1 MSELIIE
8 NDEFIVNWVIDRNP
22 DYNILNNINI
32 GDGIGVNNNYFSLI
46 NINHNYNNHFTYV
59 INNIIDTAA
68 NQLYE
73 TEDFI
78 PFTPSIQPVEINFV
92 LETLT
97 ILSNDDLN
105 CCVCMETK
113 ENPQICQ
120 LNCQHKFCSECI
132 FRHINRNRNYTECP
146 LCRTQITS
154 VTVQTNDDLENLRN
168 I

>member
-8 NDEFIVNWVIDRNP
+8 NDEFIVNWVVDRNP
-22 DYNILNNINI
+22 NYNINYDIIYNNNHNSNDNIIYNIN
-32 GDGIGVNNNYFSLI
+32 Y
-46 NINHNYNNHFTYV
+46 T
-59 INNIIDTAA
+59 IDQDAD
-68 NQLYE
+68 QLYE

-78 PFTPSIQPVEINFV
+78 PFTTSIQPVEINFV